1 VDGGAHRGFSDLDA
15 CQPSGPIRNTGR
27 LQENV
32 NFYSFAIAEAKAN
45 HLPAGSANWSLHM
58 RLPIIPPADLS
69 TEQKPLYEDM
79 RQGIAASFQGFVNIR
94 DDGALLG
101 PWNPWIHEPK
111 FGKPVWELTKAMVSQ
126 PSLPA
131 TVREVAIL
139 VTGAHFRSAYELYAH
154 VIVAERRGLSDE
166 KLATI
171 VAGQRPTDLT
181 RQEAVA
187 YDFASALVNGGVLPE
202 LTYNA
207 AVEQFGQPGATEL
220 SYLVGLYCL
229 VSVTLNTF
237 DVPVP
242 D

>member
-1 VDGGAHRGFSDLDA
+1 
-15 CQPSGPIRNTGR
+15 
-27 LQENV
+27 
-32 NFYSFAIAEAKAN
+32 
-45 HLPAGSANWSLHM
+45 M
-58 RLPIIPPADLS
+58 RLPILFPQSLDDA
-69 TEQKPLYEDM
+69 QKPFYADM
-79 RQGIAASFQGFVNIR
+79 RQGIETYFQGFVNIR

-131 TVREVAIL
+131 AVREVAIL
-139 VTGAHFRSAYELYAH
+139 VTGSHFRSAYELYAH
-154 VIVAERRGLSDE
+154 VMVAERRGLSDE
-166 KLATI
+166 KLSTI

-202 LTYNA
+202 LTYRA
-207 AVEQFGQPGATEL
+207 AVEQFGAHGAAEL
-220 SYLVGLYCL
+220 SYLIGLYCL

-242 D
+242 E

>member
-1 VDGGAHRGFSDLDA
+1 
-15 CQPSGPIRNTGR
+15 
-27 LQENV
+27 
-32 NFYSFAIAEAKAN
+32 
-45 HLPAGSANWSLHM
+45 M

-69 TEQKPLYEDM
+69 AEQKPIYDDM
-79 RQGIAASFQGFVNIR
+79 RKGITEHFQGFVNVR

-101 PWNPWIHEPK
+101 PWNPWIHAPK
-111 FGKPVWELTKAMVSQ
+111 FGKPVWDLVKAIASN

-131 TVREVAIL
+131 QVREVAIL
-139 VTGAHFRSAYELYAH
+139 VTGAHFRSGYELYAH
-154 VIVAERRGLSDE
+154 VIVAEGRGLSDE

-202 LTYNA
+202 LTYRA
-207 AVEQFGQPGATEL
+207 AVEQFGEQGATEL
-220 SYLVGLYCL
+220 SYLIGVYCM

-242 D
+242 E